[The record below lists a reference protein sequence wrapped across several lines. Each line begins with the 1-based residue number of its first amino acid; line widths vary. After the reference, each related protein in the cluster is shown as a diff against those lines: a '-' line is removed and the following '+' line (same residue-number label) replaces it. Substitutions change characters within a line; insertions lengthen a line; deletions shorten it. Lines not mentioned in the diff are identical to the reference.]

1 MNGMDSIMQCFS
13 KFMVLVMSVFTLFA
27 CSQHE
32 SSGEITVLRLGHTLD
47 TQHSVHKAMEFLGE
61 RLEYYSDGKMTV
73 IIYPGSQLGTERE
86 MIELLQIGS
95 LAMTKVSASPLEGFS
110 PDMKI
115 FSIPYIFKNNEHF
128 WRVLNSELGSD
139 LLSGVEDFR
148 LKGLGYYDAGSRS
161 FYSNDR
167 PIQTPSDLKG
177 MKIRV
182 LNSPTAVATVRA
194 LGGAATP
201 VSWGELYTALQQG
214 VVDGAENNPPS
225 YHLSR
230 HYEIA
235 RYYSLDEHTSVPD
248 VMLCSLPVWE
258 ALNSQQQEWL
268 TKAMQDSV
276 QFQRQLWTTSTAE
289 SLAQVEAE
297 GVTVIRPD
305 KQPFVDAVK
314 PFHDSFTGTHIG
326 ELITQIKAM

>member
-115 FSIPYIFKNNEHF
+115 FRAYWKLSKTLDYQRLYKGPNHLLLRFHQIPH
-128 WRVLNSELGSD
+128 
-139 LLSGVEDFR
+139 
-148 LKGLGYYDAGSRS
+148 
-161 FYSNDR
+161 
-167 PIQTPSDLKG
+167 
-177 MKIRV
+177 
-182 LNSPTAVATVRA
+182 
-194 LGGAATP
+194 
-201 VSWGELYTALQQG
+201 
-214 VVDGAENNPPS
+214 
-225 YHLSR
+225 
-230 HYEIA
+230 
-235 RYYSLDEHTSVPD
+235 
-248 VMLCSLPVWE
+248 
-258 ALNSQQQEWL
+258 
-268 TKAMQDSV
+268 
-276 QFQRQLWTTSTAE
+276 
-289 SLAQVEAE
+289 
-297 GVTVIRPD
+297 
-305 KQPFVDAVK
+305 
-314 PFHDSFTGTHIG
+314 
-326 ELITQIKAM
+326 